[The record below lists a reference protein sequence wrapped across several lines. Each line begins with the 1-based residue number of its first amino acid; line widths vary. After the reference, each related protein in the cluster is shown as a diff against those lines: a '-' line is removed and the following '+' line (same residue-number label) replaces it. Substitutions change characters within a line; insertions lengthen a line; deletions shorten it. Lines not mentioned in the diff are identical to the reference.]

1 MPVRTRLSLRFHD
14 LRHTCVA
21 ILIGQGAQQYE
32 VMNHLGHTKIQTT
45 IDTYGHMFPTVQ
57 ERIRT
62 NLEDAWEGANA
73 ASE

>member
-1 MPVRTRLSLRFHD
+1 M
-14 LRHTCVA
+14 A

-45 IDTYGHMFPTVQ
+45 IDTYGHMFPTVR

-62 NLEDAWEGANA
+62 DLENAWAEANS
-73 ASE
+73 ASG